1 MAQKYG
7 VASDYIKYTSRI
19 KSDTSDGVA
28 VEASQVVDLEED
40 KLQSDIN
47 KELKAS
53 IASASGNTYS
63 KSEIDSKDSATLT
76 SAKRYADTKKTEAVS
91 AAATD
96 ATTKANSALASAKSY
111 ADEKVSA
118 LGSVYTTKGSCTA
131 AQLKALTSA
140 KAGDVW
146 NITDA
151 INIDGKAYPAG
162 VNVVCVTA
170 FSAAI
175 DPAATKNWDALQGL
189 QDLTSYAKKSEIEDT
204 AVANVKFAQ
213 EEDVPQDNG
222 VSFKKTI
229 TYVNGREAT
238 TESDFNLLP
247 ATSTKAGVMSAADKV
262 KLDAVDGKIG
272 DVQITKTGTGYKITD
287 EYDAHPVNIGSNT
300 NIGENVII
308 SGAAIIGTD
317 DRGGGLF
324 IKLGTTGNINEGPSS
339 FICIG
344 AELNNG
350 VKIGTNDYDKFYL
363 GNKNNDASTIGVNSH
378 IGDNITIGTGA
389 IISSGAELNN
399 GIIIG
404 TGDNDSFVFTGNNAG
419 PYNSKIG
426 KDIEISRGVSLGTQ
440 TNGEGYYVEGI
451 AFYGGTGAFGMNSN
465 GDFSWTTDDHN
476 ISAMKTAATTDD
488 LSALATRVSTLE
500 DLLKLA

>member
-1 MAQKYG
+1 MLNFINPEKMAKKYG

-53 IASASGNTYS
+53 IASASGKTYS
-63 KSEIDSKDSATLT
+63 KSEIDGKDTATLT
-76 SAKRYADTKKTEAVS
+76 SAKSYADTKKTEAVN

-111 ADEKVSA
+111 ADQKVSA

-151 INIDGKAYPAG
+151 ISIDGKAYPAG

-175 DPAATKNWDALQGL
+175 DPATTKNWDALQGV
-189 QDLTSYAKKSEIEDT
+189 QDLTPYAKKSEIEDT
-204 AVANVKFAQ
+204 AVANVKFTQ

-229 TYVNGREAT
+229 TFVNGREAT
-238 TESDFNLLP
+238 TESDLALLP
-247 ATSTKAGVMSAADKV
+247 ATSTAAGVMSAADKV
-262 KLDAVDGKIG
+262 KLDAVDGTIEDGIKVGINSGKYYIVNPKNISTFGTSTIG
-272 DVQITKTGTGYKITD
+272 VR
-287 EYDAHPVNIGSNT
+287 T
-300 NIGENVII
+300 NIGDNVNIYDNAFVGEKVHI
-308 SGAAIIGTD
+308 NDATIIGD
-317 DRGGGLF
+317 NEGAGGIYL
-324 IKLGTTGNINEGPSS
+324 KLGTTGDINQGLSS
-339 FICIG
+339 YISIG
-344 AELNNG
+344 AELRNG
-350 VKIGTNDYDKFYL
+350 VRIGTNEADSL
-363 GNKNNDASTIGVNSH
+363 VI
-378 IGDNITIGTGA
+378 DNRNIPNA
-389 IISSGAELNN
+389 IIIDKDVKIQRNLLLG
-399 GIIIG
+399 GI
-404 TGDNDSFVFTGNNAG
+404 
-419 PYNSKIG
+419 
-426 KDIEISRGVSLGTQ
+426 
-440 TNGEGYYVEGI
+440 GYDVRGI
-451 AFYGGTGAFGMNSN
+451 AFGASVFGLNSE
-465 GDFSWTTDDHN
+465 GKFSWTVDSGD
-476 ISAMKTAATTDD
+476 ISNKKTAATTDD
-488 LSALATRVSTLE
+488 LSALATRVSALE

>member
-1 MAQKYG
+1 MANKYG

-40 KLQSDIN
+40 KLQSEIN

-53 IASASGNTYS
+53 IASASGKTYS
-63 KSEIDSKDSATLT
+63 KSEIDGKDTATLT
-76 SAKRYADTKKTEAVS
+76 SAKSYADTKKTEAVN

-111 ADEKVSA
+111 ADQKVSA

-151 INIDGKAYPAG
+151 ITIDGKAYPAG

-189 QDLTSYAKKSEIEDT
+189 QDLTSYAKKSEIESE
-204 AVANVKFAQ
+204 AVANVKFTQ
-213 EEDVPQDNG
+213 EELGQENG

-229 TYVNGREAT
+229 TYVNGRET
-238 TESDFNLLP
+238 DTDFGLAIDP

-262 KLDAVDGKIG
+262 KLDAVDGTIEDGIKVGINSG
-272 DVQITKTGTGYKITD
+272 KYYIVNPKNTSTFGTSTVG
-287 EYDAHPVNIGSNT
+287 VRT
-300 NIGENVII
+300 NIGNGVTIAEGFKVGENVRIESSTYI
-308 SGAAIIGTD
+308 SGGFESD
-317 DRGGGLF
+317 CGVM
-324 IKLGTTGNINEGPSS
+324 LGTNS
-339 FICIG
+339 
-344 AELNNG
+344 
-350 VKIGTNDYDKFYL
+350 IGTNLL
-363 GNKNNDASTIGVNSH
+363 GINQMFSGKIA
-378 IGDNITIGTGA
+378 IGTGVHIA
-389 IISSGAELNN
+389 
-399 GIIIG
+399 
-404 TGDNDSFVFTGNNAG
+404 
-419 PYNSKIG
+419 K
-426 KDIEISRGVSLGTQ
+426 GV
-440 TNGEGYYVEGI
+440 GI
-451 AFYGGTGAFGMNSN
+451 AV
-465 GDFSWTTDDHN
+465 DDDGILN
-476 ISAMKTAATTDD
+476 WGRDIQGSYTIKKAATTDD
-488 LSALATRVSTLE
+488 LSALATRVSALE

>member
-1 MAQKYG
+1 MAKKYG

-53 IASASGNTYS
+53 IASASGKTYS
-63 KSEIDSKDSATLT
+63 KSEIDSKDAATLT
-76 SAKRYADTKKTEAVS
+76 SAKSYADTKKTEAVS

-111 ADEKVSA
+111 ADQKVSA

-151 INIDGKAYPAG
+151 ISIDGKAYPAG

-175 DPAATKNWDALQGL
+175 DPATTKNWDALQGL
-189 QDLTSYAKKSEIEDT
+189 QDLTSYAKKSEIEDV

-213 EEDVPQDNG
+213 SKIAQKNSI
-222 VSFKKTI
+222 SFDKTI
-229 TYVNGREAT
+229 TYANGREAT
-238 TESDFNLLP
+238 TVDDLAILP

-262 KLDAVDGKIG
+262 KLDAVDGRIKGVKVYKDETDGFIIQDSEFENPKATIG
-272 DVQITKTGTGYKITD
+272 KDAHIGNNVYIGTGINIQVEGYGGAFLN
-287 EYDAHPVNIGSNT
+287 DAHFGTKVRIKDNVGINGNVT
-300 NIGENVII
+300 IGENVEV
-308 SGAAIIGTD
+308 SNA
-317 DRGGGLF
+317 
-324 IKLGTTGNINEGPSS
+324 
-339 FICIG
+339 
-344 AELNNG
+344 
-350 VKIGTNDYDKFYL
+350 KIGT
-363 GNKNNDASTIGVNSH
+363 A
-378 IGDNITIGTGA
+378 TIGTNLQQIHNDFADKIA
-389 IISSGAELNN
+389 IGNGVQITQGVGISV
-399 GIIIG
+399 
-404 TGDNDSFVFTGNNAG
+404 DDSCNLVFGREIEGVYQTKKINAD
-419 PYNSKIG
+419 
-426 KDIEISRGVSLGTQ
+426 DI
-440 TNGEGYYVEGI
+440 
-451 AFYGGTGAFGMNSN
+451 
-465 GDFSWTTDDHN
+465 
-476 ISAMKTAATTDD
+476 
-488 LSALATRVSTLE
+488 SALATRVSALATRVSALE

>member
-1 MAQKYG
+1 MAKKYG

-40 KLQSDIN
+40 KLQSEIN

-63 KSEIDSKDSATLT
+63 KSEIDSKDTATLT
-76 SAKRYADTKKTEAVS
+76 SAKSYADTKKAEAVS

-151 INIDGKAYPAG
+151 ITIDGKAYPAG

-175 DPAATKNWDALQGL
+175 DPASTKNWDALQGL
-189 QDLTSYAKKSEIEDT
+189 QDLTSYAKKSEIEDV

-213 EEDVPQDNG
+213 SEIAQENSI
-222 VSFKKTI
+222 SFDKTI
-229 TYVNGREAT
+229 TYANGREAT
-238 TESDFNLLP
+238 TVDDLAILP

-262 KLDAVDGKIG
+262 KLDAVDGRVQGVKLSENSKGIEGDFRIENLNGTKSAFISSGACIYTRTTIG
-272 DVQITKTGTGYKITD
+272 TSALIDENIQILNEGKGCQLKSAHFGTEVFIKD
-287 EYDAHPVNIGSNT
+287 NVNIGSNVG
-300 NIGENVII
+300 IGDNVDI
-308 SGAAIIGTD
+308 SNA
-317 DRGGGLF
+317 
-324 IKLGTTGNINEGPSS
+324 
-339 FICIG
+339 
-344 AELNNG
+344 
-350 VKIGTNDYDKFYL
+350 KIGT
-363 GNKNNDASTIGVNSH
+363 A
-378 IGDNITIGTGA
+378 TIGTNLQQIHNEFADKIA
-389 IISSGAELNN
+389 IGSGVQIA
-399 GIIIG
+399 
-404 TGDNDSFVFTGNNAG
+404 
-419 PYNSKIG
+419 K
-426 KDIEISRGVSLGTQ
+426 GV
-440 TNGEGYYVEGI
+440 GI
-451 AFYGGTGAFGMNSN
+451 AVDDSCNLVFGREIEGVYQTKEINA
-465 GDFSWTTDDHN
+465 DD
-476 ISAMKTAATTDD
+476 ISA
-488 LSALATRVSTLE
+488 LLTRVSALE

>member
-1 MAQKYG
+1 MAKKYG

-53 IASASGNTYS
+53 IASASGKTYS
-63 KSEIDSKDSATLT
+63 KSEIDGKDTATLT
-76 SAKRYADTKKTEAVS
+76 SAKSYADTKKTEAVS

-111 ADEKVSA
+111 ADQKVSA

-151 INIDGKAYPAG
+151 ITIDGKAYPAG
-162 VNVVCVTA
+162 VNVVCITA

-189 QDLTSYAKKSEIEDT
+189 QDLTSYAKWSQVEEAAISDVEFERDVAGEDNSYT
-204 AVANVKFAQ
+204 
-213 EEDVPQDNG
+213 
-222 VSFKKTI
+222 FKKTL
-229 TYVNGREAT
+229 TYVGGTKREV
-238 TESDFNLLP
+238 DFGIILDP

-262 KLDAVDGKIG
+262 KLYAVDGKIG
-272 DVQITKTGTGYKITD
+272 DVKIVKD
-287 EYDAHPVNIGSNT
+287 GRDFILQNLSN
-300 NIGENVII
+300 
-308 SGAAIIGTD
+308 
-317 DRGGGLF
+317 
-324 IKLGTTGNINEGPSS
+324 
-339 FICIG
+339 
-344 AELNNG
+344 
-350 VKIGTNDYDKFYL
+350 
-363 GNKNNDASTIGVNSH
+363 
-378 IGDNITIGTGA
+378 
-389 IISSGAELNN
+389 
-399 GIIIG
+399 
-404 TGDNDSFVFTGNNAG
+404 
-419 PYNSKIG
+419 
-426 KDIEISRGVSLGTQ
+426 VSLGTPVRISEGATIREGVSIKDRASIGIDVNIGTNVRICDDVNIGTIAVGSDYDVEIKIGAKPDGDSIQFCKELRIGSDIPFLAGPTQ
-440 TNGEGYYVEGI
+440 TNHVGLNIGTDRSLGI
-451 AFYGGTGAFGMNSN
+451 GSDGNFIWGVN
-465 GDFSWTTDDHN
+465 GSK
-476 ISAMKTAATTDD
+476 KTAATTDD
-488 LSALATRVSTLE
+488 LSALATRVSALE

>member
-1 MAQKYG
+1 MAKKYG

-63 KSEIDSKDSATLT
+63 KSEIDSKDTATLT
-76 SAKRYADTKKTEAVS
+76 SAKSYADTKKAEAVS

-151 INIDGKAYPAG
+151 ITIDGKVFPAG

-189 QDLTSYAKKSEIEDT
+189 QDLTSYAKWSQVEEAAISDVEFERDVAGEDNSYT
-204 AVANVKFAQ
+204 
-213 EEDVPQDNG
+213 
-222 VSFKKTI
+222 FKKTL
-229 TYVNGREAT
+229 TYVGGTKREV
-238 TESDFNLLP
+238 DFGIILDP

-262 KLDAVDGKIG
+262 KLDAVDERIKGVKVKKVGDAVTIEDLDTTSFGTAIKIG
-272 DVQITKTGTGYKITD
+272 EGVKINKDAIICEHALIGENCTIGNGVVIHDFLKIGTVTVGSDYAIQLKAATDDIGIQILQ
-287 EYDAHPVNIGSNT
+287 HVNIGSDIPVNLDGNEHQIVGVT
-300 NIGENVII
+300 
-308 SGAAIIGTD
+308 IGTD
-317 DRGGGLF
+317 KGLGMDSGGNF
-324 IKLGTTGNINEGPSS
+324 IW
-339 FICIG
+339 
-344 AELNNG
+344 
-350 VKIGTNDYDKFYL
+350 
-363 GNKNNDASTIGVNSH
+363 
-378 IGDNITIGTGA
+378 
-389 IISSGAELNN
+389 
-399 GIIIG
+399 GIHG
-404 TGDNDSFVFTGNNAG
+404 
-419 PYNSKIG
+419 SK
-426 KDIEISRGVSLGTQ
+426 
-440 TNGEGYYVEGI
+440 
-451 AFYGGTGAFGMNSN
+451 
-465 GDFSWTTDDHN
+465 
-476 ISAMKTAATTDD
+476 KTAATTDD
-488 LSALATRVSTLE
+488 LSALATRVSALE

>member
-1 MAQKYG
+1 MAKKYG

-53 IASASGNTYS
+53 IASASGKTYS
-63 KSEIDSKDSATLT
+63 KSEIDSKDTATLT
-76 SAKRYADTKKTEAVS
+76 SAKSYADTKKTEAVS

-111 ADEKVSA
+111 ADQKVSA

-151 INIDGKAYPAG
+151 ITIDGKAYPAG

-175 DPAATKNWDALQGL
+175 DPATTKNWDALQGL
-189 QDLTSYAKKSEIEDT
+189 QDLTSYAKKSEIEDV

-213 EEDVPQDNG
+213 SEIAQENSI
-222 VSFKKTI
+222 SFDKTI
-229 TYVNGREAT
+229 TYANGREAT
-238 TESDFNLLP
+238 TVDDLAILP
-247 ATSTKAGVMSAADKV
+247 ATSTKAGVMSATDKV
-262 KLDAVDGKIG
+262 KLDAVDERIKGVKIYNSASG
-272 DVQITKTGTGYKITD
+272 FNIENAVNSSEKAVIGTGALLHNNAIIGTNVHIN
-287 EYDAHPVNIGSNT
+287 ENILIENIDGINAIGLTRAGFSSGISIREGADIGKNA
-300 NIGENVII
+300 NIGERVTINNN
-308 SGAAIIGTD
+308 AIIGTD
-317 DRGGGLF
+317 
-324 IKLGTTGNINEGPSS
+324 S
-339 FICIG
+339 
-344 AELNNG
+344 
-350 VKIGTNDYDKFYL
+350 IGTNLMGAHEEYSGYNIAI
-363 GNKNNDASTIGVNSH
+363 GNGVR
-378 IGDNITIGTGA
+378 I
-389 IISSGAELNN
+389 
-399 GIIIG
+399 
-404 TGDNDSFVFTGNNAG
+404 
-419 PYNSKIG
+419 
-426 KDIEISRGVSLGTQ
+426 
-440 TNGEGYYVEGI
+440 TNGVGI
-451 AFYGGTGAFGMNSN
+451 AI
-465 GDFSWTTDDHN
+465 DDDGILN
-476 ISAMKTAATTDD
+476 WGRDMQGSYTIKKAATTDD
-488 LSALATRVSTLE
+488 LSALASRVSALE

>member
-1 MAQKYG
+1 MAKKYG

-76 SAKRYADTKKTEAVS
+76 SAKSYADTKKTEAVS

-96 ATTKANSALASAKSY
+96 ATTKANTALASAKSY

-151 INIDGKAYPAG
+151 VTIDGKAYPAG

-175 DPAATKNWDALQGL
+175 DPATTKNWDALQGL
-189 QDLTSYAKKSEIEDT
+189 QDLTSYAKWSQVEEAAISDVEFERDVAGEDNSYT
-204 AVANVKFAQ
+204 
-213 EEDVPQDNG
+213 
-222 VSFKKTI
+222 FKKTL
-229 TYVNGREAT
+229 TYVGGTKREV
-238 TESDFNLLP
+238 DFGIILDP

-262 KLDAVDGKIG
+262 KLDAVDERIQGVKIYESSTDGFIIQDAEYDDLKATIGTDVHIESAVNIRVGANIGINANIG
-272 DVQITKTGTGYKITD
+272 DDIKIKTQGNGASLNGVYIGSQAELSDNAQIKRNVLIY
-287 EYDAHPVNIGSNT
+287 EEVNIGNHAT
-300 NIGENVII
+300 
-308 SGAAIIGTD
+308 IGTD
-317 DRGGGLF
+317 
-324 IKLGTTGNINEGPSS
+324 S
-339 FICIG
+339 
-344 AELNNG
+344 
-350 VKIGTNDYDKFYL
+350 IGTNILGIHQAYL
-363 GNKNNDASTIGVNSH
+363 GKIAIG
-378 IGDNITIGTGA
+378 
-389 IISSGAELNN
+389 N
-399 GIIIG
+399 GVQI
-404 TGDNDSFVFTGNNAG
+404 AQ
-419 PYNSKIG
+419 
-426 KDIEISRGVSLGTQ
+426 GV
-440 TNGEGYYVEGI
+440 GI
-451 AFYGGTGAFGMNSN
+451 AVNDEGVLVWGKEIEGSYQVNV
-465 GDFSWTTDDHN
+465 
-476 ISAMKTAATTDD
+476 AATAND
-488 LSALATRVSTLE
+488 LSALATRVSALE

>member
-1 MAQKYG
+1 MAKKYG

-76 SAKRYADTKKTEAVS
+76 SAKSYADTKKTEAVS

-111 ADEKVSA
+111 ADQKVSA

-151 INIDGKAYPAG
+151 ITIDGKAYPAG

-238 TESDFNLLP
+238 TESDLGILP

-262 KLDAVDGKIG
+262 KLDAVDGRIQGVKIIEG
-272 DVQITKTGTGYKITD
+272 SENYEGKFKIENLDGTKTALLGSGAYIYNSLSIGTSVFIDSDIQIYNEGKGFQLKS
-287 EYDAHPVNIGSNT
+287 AHFGTEVIIKDNVEINGNVA
-300 NIGENVII
+300 IGENV
-308 SGAAIIGTD
+308 
-317 DRGGGLF
+317 
-324 IKLGTTGNINEGPSS
+324 
-339 FICIG
+339 
-344 AELNNG
+344 ELSNA
-350 VKIGTNDYDKFYL
+350 KIGT
-363 GNKNNDASTIGVNSH
+363 A
-378 IGDNITIGTGA
+378 TIGTSLQKTHEDFADKIA
-389 IISSGAELNN
+389 IGNGVQICKGVGISVDDDGILNW
-399 GIIIG
+399 GRDMQGSYTI
-404 TGDNDSFVFTGNNAG
+404 
-419 PYNSKIG
+419 K
-426 KDIEISRGVSLGTQ
+426 K
-440 TNGEGYYVEGI
+440 
-451 AFYGGTGAFGMNSN
+451 
-465 GDFSWTTDDHN
+465 
-476 ISAMKTAATTDD
+476 AATTDD
-488 LSALATRVSTLE
+488 LSALATRVTALE

>member
-1 MAQKYG
+1 MAKKYG

-63 KSEIDSKDSATLT
+63 KSEIDSKDTATLT
-76 SAKRYADTKKTEAVS
+76 SAKSYADTKKTEAVS

-111 ADEKVSA
+111 ADQKVSA

-151 INIDGKAYPAG
+151 ITIDGKAYPAG

-189 QDLTSYAKKSEIEDT
+189 QDLTSYAKKSEIEDV

-213 EEDVPQDNG
+213 EEFAQDNG

-229 TYVNGREAT
+229 TFVNGREAT
-238 TESDFNLLP
+238 TELDLGILP
-247 ATSTKAGVMSAADKV
+247 ATSTTAGVMSAADKV
-262 KLDAVDGKIG
+262 KLDAVDGRIQGVKISEDSEVIG
-272 DVQITKTGTGYKITD
+272 GNFRIENLNGQKSTIIGFGASIYGGLSIGTSVWIDENIQILNEGKGCQLKSAHFGTEVSIND
-287 EYDAHPVNIGSNT
+287 NVVINSNVA
-300 NIGENVII
+300 IGENV
-308 SGAAIIGTD
+308 
-317 DRGGGLF
+317 
-324 IKLGTTGNINEGPSS
+324 
-339 FICIG
+339 
-344 AELNNG
+344 ELYNA
-350 VKIGTNDYDKFYL
+350 KIGT
-363 GNKNNDASTIGVNSH
+363 A
-378 IGDNITIGTGA
+378 TIGTSLQQIHNEFANKIA
-389 IISSGAELNN
+389 IGN
-399 GIIIG
+399 GVQI
-404 TGDNDSFVFTGNNAG
+404 AQ
-419 PYNSKIG
+419 
-426 KDIEISRGVSLGTQ
+426 GV
-440 TNGEGYYVEGI
+440 GI
-451 AFYGGTGAFGMNSN
+451 AVDDSCNLVFGREIEGVYQTKEINA
-465 GDFSWTTDDHN
+465 DD
-476 ISAMKTAATTDD
+476 ISA
-488 LSALATRVSTLE
+488 LLTRVSALE

>member
-1 MAQKYG
+1 MANKYG

-28 VEASQVVDLEED
+28 VEASQVVDLEQD
-40 KLQSDIN
+40 KLQSEIN

-76 SAKRYADTKKTEAVS
+76 SAKSYADTKKTEAVS

-111 ADEKVSA
+111 ADQKVSA

-151 INIDGKAYPAG
+151 ITIDGKAYPAG

-175 DPAATKNWDALQGL
+175 DPATTKNWDALQGV
-189 QDLTSYAKKSEIEDT
+189 QDLTPYAKKSEIEDV

-213 EEDVPQDNG
+213 EEFAQDNG

-229 TYVNGREAT
+229 TFVNGREST
-238 TESDFNLLP
+238 TESDLGILP
-247 ATSTKAGVMSAADKV
+247 ATSTTAGVMSAADKV
-262 KLDAVDGKIG
+262 KLDAVDGRIQGVKIYKSSTDG
-272 DVQITKTGTGYKITD
+272 FIIQNAENDNLKATIGTDVHID
-287 EYDAHPVNIGSNT
+287 SNVNIGFGV
-300 NIGENVII
+300 NIQSQGNGTSLNGSYIGSDSALSDNASIGRDVFIYEGVNIDKY
-308 SGAAIIGTD
+308 ATIGT
-317 DRGGGLF
+317 
-324 IKLGTTGNINEGPSS
+324 ES
-339 FICIG
+339 
-344 AELNNG
+344 
-350 VKIGTNDYDKFYL
+350 IGTNLVAIHDKYVGKIAI
-363 GNKNNDASTIGVNSH
+363 GNGVQ
-378 IGDNITIGTGA
+378 IA
-389 IISSGAELNN
+389 
-399 GIIIG
+399 
-404 TGDNDSFVFTGNNAG
+404 
-419 PYNSKIG
+419 K
-426 KDIEISRGVSLGTQ
+426 GV
-440 TNGEGYYVEGI
+440 GI
-451 AFYGGTGAFGMNSN
+451 AVNDEGVLVWGKEIEGSYQV
-465 GDFSWTTDDHN
+465 
-476 ISAMKTAATTDD
+476 ITAATANDI
-488 LSALATRVSTLE
+488 SALARRVSALE

>member
-1 MAQKYG
+1 MAKKYG

-53 IASASGNTYS
+53 IASASGKTYS
-63 KSEIDSKDSATLT
+63 KSEIDGKDTATLT
-76 SAKRYADTKKTEAVS
+76 SAKSYADTKKKEAVS

-111 ADEKVSA
+111 ADQKVSA

-151 INIDGKAYPAG
+151 ITIDGKAYPAG

-175 DPAATKNWDALQGL
+175 DPATTKNWDALQGL

-204 AVANVKFAQ
+204 AVADVKFAQ

-262 KLDAVDGKIG
+262 KLDAVDGRVQGVKLSEDSEGIG
-272 DVQITKTGTGYKITD
+272 GNFRIENLNGTKSAIIGSGAYIYTRTTIGTSALIDENIQILNEGKGCQLKSAHFGTEVLIKD
-287 EYDAHPVNIGSNT
+287 NVNIGSNVG
-300 NIGENVII
+300 IGDNVEV
-308 SGAAIIGTD
+308 SNA
-317 DRGGGLF
+317 
-324 IKLGTTGNINEGPSS
+324 
-339 FICIG
+339 
-344 AELNNG
+344 
-350 VKIGTNDYDKFYL
+350 KIGT
-363 GNKNNDASTIGVNSH
+363 A
-378 IGDNITIGTGA
+378 TIGTNLQQIHNEFANKIA
-389 IISSGAELNN
+389 IGNGVQIAKGVGISVD
-399 GIIIG
+399 
-404 TGDNDSFVFTGNNAG
+404 DNCNLVFGREIEGVYQTKEINA
-419 PYNSKIG
+419 
-426 KDIEISRGVSLGTQ
+426 
-440 TNGEGYYVEGI
+440 
-451 AFYGGTGAFGMNSN
+451 
-465 GDFSWTTDDHN
+465 DD
-476 ISAMKTAATTDD
+476 ISA
-488 LSALATRVSTLE
+488 LLTRVSALE

>member
-1 MAQKYG
+1 MAKKYG

-53 IASASGNTYS
+53 IASASGKTYS
-63 KSEIDSKDSATLT
+63 KSEIDSKDTATLT
-76 SAKRYADTKKTEAVS
+76 SAKSYADTKKTEAVS

-96 ATTKANSALASAKSY
+96 ATTKANSALASAKRY
-111 ADEKVSA
+111 ADQKVSA

-151 INIDGKAYPAG
+151 ITIDGKAYPAG

-175 DPAATKNWDALQGL
+175 DPATTKNWDALQGV
-189 QDLTSYAKKSEIEDT
+189 QDLTPYAKKSEIEDV

-213 EEDVPQDNG
+213 EEFAQDNG

-229 TYVNGREAT
+229 TFVNGREAT
-238 TESDFNLLP
+238 TESDLGILP
-247 ATSTKAGVMSAADKV
+247 ATSTTAGVMSAADKV
-262 KLDAVDGKIG
+262 KLDAVDGRI
-272 DVQITKTGTGYKITD
+272 Q
-287 EYDAHPVNIGSNT
+287 
-300 NIGENVII
+300 
-308 SGAAIIGTD
+308 
-317 DRGGGLF
+317 
-324 IKLGTTGNINEGPSS
+324 
-339 FICIG
+339 
-344 AELNNG
+344 G
-350 VKIGTNDYDKFYL
+350 VKIERLETDKIQISEEGGYHSYGTSVIGKSLSIGHGVTIADGFTVGKYVSIGNNTYISEVTISGGLESYDGVILGTNSIGTNLL
-363 GNKNNDASTIGVNSH
+363 GINQTFNAKIA
-378 IGDNITIGTGA
+378 IGTGVHIA
-389 IISSGAELNN
+389 
-399 GIIIG
+399 
-404 TGDNDSFVFTGNNAG
+404 
-419 PYNSKIG
+419 K
-426 KDIEISRGVSLGTQ
+426 GV
-440 TNGEGYYVEGI
+440 GI
-451 AFYGGTGAFGMNSN
+451 AI
-465 GDFSWTTDDHN
+465 DDDGILN
-476 ISAMKTAATTDD
+476 WGRDMQGSYTIKKAATTDD
-488 LSALATRVSTLE
+488 LSALATRVSALE

>member
-1 MAQKYG
+1 MLNFINPEKMAKKYG

-53 IASASGNTYS
+53 IASASGKTYS
-63 KSEIDSKDSATLT
+63 KSEIDSKDTATLT
-76 SAKRYADTKKTEAVS
+76 SAKSYADTKKTEAVS

-111 ADEKVSA
+111 ADQKVSA

-151 INIDGKAYPAG
+151 ITIDGKAYPAG

-189 QDLTSYAKKSEIEDT
+189 QDLTSYAKWSQVEEAAISDVEFERDVAGEDNSYT
-204 AVANVKFAQ
+204 
-213 EEDVPQDNG
+213 
-222 VSFKKTI
+222 FKKTL
-229 TYVNGREAT
+229 TYVGGTKREV
-238 TESDFNLLP
+238 DFGIVLDP

-272 DVQITKTGTGYKITD
+272 DVKIVKEDVGYGEGYRFSKLNGENIAIIRPDVQIFGK
-287 EYDAHPVNIGSNT
+287 VNIGT
-300 NIGENVII
+300 NASIGEGAKIGVADIKNDVHIGYRVHIEDNAYI
-308 SGAAIIGTD
+308 SKVGSDADVEIRFGAKTEDNCIQFCKALRIGSDIPFAGSTSD
-317 DRGGGLF
+317 TNF
-324 IKLGTTGNINEGPSS
+324 V
-339 FICIG
+339 
-344 AELNNG
+344 G
-350 VKIGTNDYDKFYL
+350 VTIGTNKSL
-363 GNKNNDASTIGVNSH
+363 GIGSDGNFIWGVN
-378 IGDNITIGTGA
+378 G
-389 IISSGAELNN
+389 
-399 GIIIG
+399 
-404 TGDNDSFVFTGNNAG
+404 
-419 PYNSKIG
+419 SK
-426 KDIEISRGVSLGTQ
+426 
-440 TNGEGYYVEGI
+440 
-451 AFYGGTGAFGMNSN
+451 
-465 GDFSWTTDDHN
+465 
-476 ISAMKTAATTDD
+476 KTAATTDD
-488 LSALATRVSTLE
+488 LSALATRVSALE

>member
-1 MAQKYG
+1 MAKKYG

-53 IASASGNTYS
+53 IASASGKTYS
-63 KSEIDSKDSATLT
+63 KSEIDGKDTATLT
-76 SAKRYADTKKTEAVS
+76 SAKSYADTKKTEAVS

-111 ADEKVSA
+111 ADQKVSA

-151 INIDGKAYPAG
+151 ITIDGKAYPAG

-175 DPAATKNWDALQGL
+175 DPATTKNWDALQGL
-189 QDLTSYAKKSEIEDT
+189 QDLTSYAKWSQVEEAAISDVEFERDVAGEDNSYT
-204 AVANVKFAQ
+204 
-213 EEDVPQDNG
+213 
-222 VSFKKTI
+222 FKKTL
-229 TYVNGREAT
+229 TYVGGTKREV
-238 TESDFNLLP
+238 DFGIILDP

-262 KLDAVDGKIG
+262 KLDAVDGKVGNVLIKIEGEKGYAITKKSNTAFGTSFIGKKVNIGQSASIG
-272 DVQITKTGTGYKITD
+272 DNAKLGASAVIQDDISIGTDSSNDSFRISRAGNSVTIGYEARIESNVIIKGG
-287 EYDAHPVNIGSNT
+287 VNIGS
-300 NIGENVII
+300 
-308 SGAAIIGTD
+308 D
-317 DRGGGLF
+317 
-324 IKLGTTGNINEGPSS
+324 IKLGQEGSQQNI
-339 FICIG
+339 F
-344 AELNNG
+344 G
-350 VKIGTNDYDKFYL
+350 V
-363 GNKNNDASTIGVNSH
+363 
-378 IGDNITIGTGA
+378 
-389 IISSGAELNN
+389 
-399 GIIIG
+399 IIG
-404 TGDNDSFVFTGNNAG
+404 TGRGLGLDASGNFIWEING
-419 PYNSKIG
+419 SK
-426 KDIEISRGVSLGTQ
+426 
-440 TNGEGYYVEGI
+440 
-451 AFYGGTGAFGMNSN
+451 
-465 GDFSWTTDDHN
+465 
-476 ISAMKTAATTDD
+476 KTAATTDN
-488 LSALATRVSTLE
+488 LSALATRVSALE

>member
-1 MAQKYG
+1 MAKKYG

-63 KSEIDSKDSATLT
+63 KSEIDSKDTATLT
-76 SAKRYADTKKTEAVS
+76 SAKSYADTKKTEAVS

-111 ADEKVSA
+111 ADQKISA

-151 INIDGKAYPAG
+151 VTIDGKAYPAG

-175 DPAATKNWDALQGL
+175 DPATTKNWDALQGV
-189 QDLTSYAKKSEIEDT
+189 QDLTPYAKKSEIESE
-204 AVANVKFAQ
+204 AVANVKFTQ
-213 EEDVPQDNG
+213 EELGQENG
-222 VSFKKTI
+222 VSFKETI
-229 TYVNGREAT
+229 TYVNGRET
-238 TESDFNLLP
+238 DTDFGLAIDP
-247 ATSTKAGVMSAADKV
+247 ATSSKAGVMSAADKV

-272 DVQITKTGTGYKITD
+272 DVKITKTSTGYGYEITDSHGGNPVTFGSQIEIGDNVSIGTG
-287 EYDAHPVNIGSNT
+287 AH
-300 NIGENVII
+300 I
-308 SGAAIIGTD
+308 S
-317 DRGGGLF
+317 
-324 IKLGTTGNINEGPSS
+324 
-339 FICIG
+339 IG
-344 AELNNG
+344 AQLNNG
-350 VKIGTNDYDKFYL
+350 VKIGTDHEGKFSI
-363 GNKNNDASTIGVNSH
+363 GNKNGEGSAIGVYTH
-378 IGDNITIGTGA
+378 IGRDVNIGD
-389 IISSGAELNN
+389 SV
-399 GIIIG
+399 GIK
-404 TGDNDSFVFTGNNAG
+404 GN
-419 PYNSKIG
+419 
-426 KDIEISRGVSLGTQ
+426 VSLGTQ
-440 TNGEGYYVEGI
+440 ANGEAYEVLGLELND
-451 AFYGGTGAFGMNSN
+451 GTGSFGLNPHN
-465 GDFSWTTDDHN
+465 GKFSWTTDNHDV
-476 ISAMKTAATTDD
+476 SAMKTAATTDD
-488 LSALATRVSTLE
+488 LSALASRVSALE

>member
-1 MAQKYG
+1 MAKKYG

-76 SAKRYADTKKTEAVS
+76 SAKSYADTKKTEAVS

-111 ADEKVSA
+111 ADQKVSA

-151 INIDGKAYPAG
+151 ISIDGKAYPAG

-175 DPAATKNWDALQGL
+175 DPATTKNWDALQGL

-213 EEDVPQDNG
+213 EEFAQDNG

-229 TYVNGREAT
+229 TFVNGREAT
-238 TESDFNLLP
+238 TESDLGILP
-247 ATSTKAGVMSAADKV
+247 ATSTTAGVMSAADKV
-262 KLDAVDGKIG
+262 KLDAVDGRIQGVKIYG
-272 DVQITKTGTGYKITD
+272 DDTDGFIIQDTELDNLKATIGTDVHIESAVNIRTGANIGVNAELSNNAQIKKNVLIY
-287 EYDAHPVNIGSNT
+287 EEVNIGNYAT
-300 NIGENVII
+300 
-308 SGAAIIGTD
+308 IGTD
-317 DRGGGLF
+317 A
-324 IKLGTTGNINEGPSS
+324 IGTSLIQIRNNYAGKIA
-339 FICIG
+339 IG
-344 AELNNG
+344 NG
-350 VKIGTNDYDKFYL
+350 VQIAK
-363 GNKNNDASTIGVNSH
+363 GVGISVD
-378 IGDNITIGTGA
+378 DNCN
-389 IISSGAELNN
+389 L
-399 GIIIG
+399 
-404 TGDNDSFVFTGNNAG
+404 VFGR
-419 PYNSKIG
+419 
-426 KDIEISRGVSLGTQ
+426 EIQGSYQ
-440 TNGEGYYVEGI
+440 
-451 AFYGGTGAFGMNSN
+451 
-465 GDFSWTTDDHN
+465 
-476 ISAMKTAATTDD
+476 MKTAATADD
-488 LSALATRVSTLE
+488 LSALTTRVSALTTRVSALE
-500 DLLKLA
+500 NLLKLA

>member
-1 MAQKYG
+1 MLNFINPEKMAKKYG

-53 IASASGNTYS
+53 IASASGKTYS
-63 KSEIDSKDSATLT
+63 KSEIDSKDTATLT
-76 SAKRYADTKKTEAVS
+76 SAKSYADTKKTEAVS

-111 ADEKVSA
+111 ADQKVSA
-118 LGSVYTTKGSCTA
+118 LGSVYTTKGSCAA

-151 INIDGKAYPAG
+151 ITIDGKAYPAG

-175 DPAATKNWDALQGL
+175 NPAATKNWDALQGL

-204 AVANVKFAQ
+204 AVADVKFVQ
-213 EEDVPQDNG
+213 EKDVPQDNG

-238 TESDFNLLP
+238 TESDLGILP

-272 DVQITKTGTGYKITD
+272 DVNIKIEQDLGYAITKNSEPSFGTSVIGKN
-287 EYDAHPVNIGSNT
+287 ANIGISAL
-300 NIGENVII
+300 IGENAKLGQNAVIQEGI
-308 SGAAIIGTD
+308 SIGTD
-317 DRGGGLF
+317 YGINAFFISRGGTLAA
-324 IKLGTTGNINEGPSS
+324 
-339 FICIG
+339 IG
-344 AELNNG
+344 YNVSINNG
-350 VKIGTNDYDKFYL
+350 V
-363 GNKNNDASTIGVNSH
+363 V
-378 IGDNITIGTGA
+378 IGTGV
-389 IISSGAELNN
+389 S
-399 GIIIG
+399 IG
-404 TGDNDSFVFTGNNAG
+404 S
-419 PYNSKIG
+419 
-426 KDIEISRGVSLGTQ
+426 DIELGQEGSQQNIFGVTMGTSKGLGVDISGNFIWETRGSK
-440 TNGEGYYVEGI
+440 
-451 AFYGGTGAFGMNSN
+451 
-465 GDFSWTTDDHN
+465 
-476 ISAMKTAATTDD
+476 KTAATTDD
-488 LSALATRVSTLE
+488 ISGLKTNLSALASRVSALE

>member
-1 MAQKYG
+1 MAKKYG

-63 KSEIDSKDSATLT
+63 KSEIDDKDTATLT
-76 SAKRYADTKKTEAVS
+76 SAKSYADTKKTEAVS

-111 ADEKVSA
+111 ADQKVSA

-151 INIDGKAYPAG
+151 VTIDGKAYPAG

-189 QDLTSYAKKSEIEDT
+189 QDLTGYAKKSEIESE
-204 AVANVKFAQ
+204 AVANVKFTQ
-213 EEDVPQDNG
+213 EELGQENG
-222 VSFKKTI
+222 VSFKETI
-229 TYVNGREAT
+229 TYVNGRET
-238 TESDFNLLP
+238 DTDFGLAIDP
-247 ATSTKAGVMSAADKV
+247 ATSSKAGVMSAADKV
-262 KLDAVDGKIG
+262 KLDAVDGRIQGVKIYNNSTDG
-272 DVQITKTGTGYKITD
+272 FIIQNTQYANLKATIGTDVHID
-287 EYDAHPVNIGSNT
+287 SNVNIGFGI
-300 NIGENVII
+300 NIQGQGN
-308 SGAAIIGTD
+308 GASLNGSYIGSD
-317 DRGGGLF
+317 SRLSD
-324 IKLGTTGNINEGPSS
+324 NAS
-339 FICIG
+339 IG
-344 AELNNG
+344 RDVYIYE
-350 VKIGTNDYDKFYL
+350 
-363 GNKNNDASTIGVNSH
+363 GVN
-378 IGDNITIGTGA
+378 IDKYATIGTE
-389 IISSGAELNN
+389 S
-399 GIIIG
+399 IG
-404 TGDNDSFVFTGNNAG
+404 TSLVAIHDKYAGKIAIGN
-419 PYNSKIG
+419 
-426 KDIEISRGVSLGTQ
+426 GVQIAKG
-440 TNGEGYYVEGI
+440 VGI
-451 AFYGGTGAFGMNSN
+451 AVNDEGVLVWGKEIEGSYQVNV
-465 GDFSWTTDDHN
+465 
-476 ISAMKTAATTDD
+476 AATANDI
-488 LSALATRVSTLE
+488 SALARRVSALE

>member
-1 MAQKYG
+1 MAKKYG

-53 IASASGNTYS
+53 ITSASGNTYS
-63 KSEIDSKDSATLT
+63 KSEIDSKDAATLT
-76 SAKRYADTKKTEAVS
+76 SAKSYADTKKTEAVS

-111 ADEKVSA
+111 ADQKVSA

-151 INIDGKAYPAG
+151 ISIDGKAYPAG

-175 DPAATKNWDALQGL
+175 DPATTKNWDALQGL
-189 QDLTSYAKKSEIEDT
+189 QDLTSYAKWSQVEEAAISDVEFERDVAGEDNSYT
-204 AVANVKFAQ
+204 
-213 EEDVPQDNG
+213 
-222 VSFKKTI
+222 FKKTL
-229 TYVNGREAT
+229 TYVGGTKREV
-238 TESDFNLLP
+238 DFGIILDP

-262 KLDAVDGKIG
+262 KLDAVDGRIQGVKIYEDDTDG
-272 DVQITKTGTGYKITD
+272 FIIQDTEFDNLKATIGTDVHI
-287 EYDAHPVNIGSNT
+287 ESAVNIGNAINIQPEGYGGVSLNGAHFGTEVRIEDNVAIKSNVG
-300 NIGENVII
+300 IGENVEV
-308 SGAAIIGTD
+308 SNA
-317 DRGGGLF
+317 
-324 IKLGTTGNINEGPSS
+324 
-339 FICIG
+339 
-344 AELNNG
+344 
-350 VKIGTNDYDKFYL
+350 KIGT
-363 GNKNNDASTIGVNSH
+363 A
-378 IGDNITIGTGA
+378 TIGTSLQQIHNEFADKIA
-389 IISSGAELNN
+389 IGNGVQIS
-399 GIIIG
+399 
-404 TGDNDSFVFTGNNAG
+404 
-419 PYNSKIG
+419 K
-426 KDIEISRGVSLGTQ
+426 GV
-440 TNGEGYYVEGI
+440 GI
-451 AFYGGTGAFGMNSN
+451 AVDDSCNLVFGREIEGVYQTKEINA
-465 GDFSWTTDDHN
+465 DD
-476 ISAMKTAATTDD
+476 ISA
-488 LSALATRVSTLE
+488 LITRVSALE

>member
-1 MAQKYG
+1 MAKKYG

-63 KSEIDSKDSATLT
+63 KSEIDSKDTATLT
-76 SAKRYADTKKTEAVS
+76 SAKSYADTKKTEAVN

-96 ATTKANSALASAKSY
+96 ATTKANTALASAKSY
-111 ADEKVSA
+111 ADQKVSA

-151 INIDGKAYPAG
+151 ISIDGKAYPAG

-175 DPAATKNWDALQGL
+175 DPATTKNWDALQGL
-189 QDLTSYAKKSEIEDT
+189 QDLTSYAKKSEIEDV

-213 EEDVPQDNG
+213 SEIAQENSI
-222 VSFKKTI
+222 SFDKTI
-229 TYVNGREAT
+229 TYANGREAT
-238 TESDFNLLP
+238 TVDDLAILP

-262 KLDAVDGKIG
+262 KLDAMDGRIQGVKIIEG
-272 DVQITKTGTGYKITD
+272 SDIYEGQFIIENLNGTKRAILGSGALIYSNLSIGTSVWIDRDIQIYNEGKGFQLKSAHFGT
-287 EYDAHPVNIGSNT
+287 EVNIKDNVAINGNVA
-300 NIGENVII
+300 IGENVEV
-308 SGAAIIGTD
+308 SNA
-317 DRGGGLF
+317 
-324 IKLGTTGNINEGPSS
+324 
-339 FICIG
+339 
-344 AELNNG
+344 
-350 VKIGTNDYDKFYL
+350 KIGT
-363 GNKNNDASTIGVNSH
+363 A
-378 IGDNITIGTGA
+378 TIGTSLQQIHNEFANKIA
-389 IISSGAELNN
+389 IGNGVQIAKGVGISV
-399 GIIIG
+399 
-404 TGDNDSFVFTGNNAG
+404 DDSCNLVFGREIEGVYQTKEINA
-419 PYNSKIG
+419 
-426 KDIEISRGVSLGTQ
+426 
-440 TNGEGYYVEGI
+440 
-451 AFYGGTGAFGMNSN
+451 
-465 GDFSWTTDDHN
+465 DD
-476 ISAMKTAATTDD
+476 ISA
-488 LSALATRVSTLE
+488 LLTRVSALE

>member
-1 MAQKYG
+1 MANKYG

-28 VEASQVVDLEED
+28 VEASQVVDLEQD

-63 KSEIDSKDSATLT
+63 KGEIDSKDSATLT
-76 SAKRYADTKKTEAVS
+76 SAKSYADTKKTEAVS

-111 ADEKVSA
+111 ADQKVSA

-151 INIDGKAYPAG
+151 VTIDGKAYPAG

-189 QDLTSYAKKSEIEDT
+189 QDLTGYAKKSEIESE
-204 AVANVKFAQ
+204 AVANVKFTQ
-213 EEDVPQDNG
+213 EELGQENG
-222 VSFKKTI
+222 VSFKETI
-229 TYVNGREAT
+229 TYVNGRET
-238 TESDFNLLP
+238 DTDFGLAIDP
-247 ATSTKAGVMSAADKV
+247 ATSSKAGVMSAADKV
-262 KLDAVDGKIG
+262 KLDAVDGRIQGVKIYNNSTDG
-272 DVQITKTGTGYKITD
+272 FIIQNTQYANLKATIGTDVHID
-287 EYDAHPVNIGSNT
+287 SNVNIGFGI
-300 NIGENVII
+300 NIQGQGN
-308 SGAAIIGTD
+308 GASLNGSYIGSD
-317 DRGGGLF
+317 SRLSD
-324 IKLGTTGNINEGPSS
+324 NAS
-339 FICIG
+339 IG
-344 AELNNG
+344 RDVYIYE
-350 VKIGTNDYDKFYL
+350 
-363 GNKNNDASTIGVNSH
+363 GVN
-378 IGDNITIGTGA
+378 IDKYATIGTE
-389 IISSGAELNN
+389 S
-399 GIIIG
+399 IG
-404 TGDNDSFVFTGNNAG
+404 TSLVAIHDKYAGKIAIGN
-419 PYNSKIG
+419 
-426 KDIEISRGVSLGTQ
+426 GVQIAKG
-440 TNGEGYYVEGI
+440 VGI
-451 AFYGGTGAFGMNSN
+451 AVNDEGVLVWGKEIEGSYQVNV
-465 GDFSWTTDDHN
+465 
-476 ISAMKTAATTDD
+476 AATANDI
-488 LSALATRVSTLE
+488 SALARRVSALE

>member
-1 MAQKYG
+1 MAKKYG

-53 IASASGNTYS
+53 IASASGKTYS
-63 KSEIDSKDSATLT
+63 KSEIDSKDTATLT
-76 SAKRYADTKKTEAVS
+76 SAKSYADTKKKEAVS

-111 ADEKVSA
+111 ADQKVSA

-151 INIDGKAYPAG
+151 ITIDGKAYPAG

-175 DPAATKNWDALQGL
+175 NPATTKNWDALQGL
-189 QDLTSYAKKSEIEDT
+189 QDLTSYAKKSEIEYV

-213 EEDVPQDNG
+213 SEIAQENS
-222 VSFKKTI
+222 VSFDKTI
-229 TYVNGREAT
+229 TYANGREAT
-238 TESDFNLLP
+238 TVDDLAILP

-262 KLDAVDGKIG
+262 KLDAVAGKIG
-272 DVQITKTGTGYKITD
+272 DVRITKTSTGCGYKITD
-287 EYDAHPVNIGSNT
+287 SQDGNPVTFGSN
-300 NIGENVII
+300 IRIDDNV
-308 SGAAIIGTD
+308 SIGT
-317 DRGGGLF
+317 GA
-324 IKLGTTGNINEGPSS
+324 NIS
-339 FICIG
+339 IG
-344 AELNNG
+344 AQLNNG
-350 VKIGTNDYDKFYL
+350 VKIGINYEGKFSIDN
-363 GNKNNDASTIGVNSH
+363 GNGEGSSIGRDVY
-378 IGDNITIGTGA
+378 IGD
-389 IISSGAELNN
+389 SV
-399 GIIIG
+399 GIK
-404 TGDNDSFVFTGNNAG
+404 GN
-419 PYNSKIG
+419 
-426 KDIEISRGVSLGTQ
+426 VSLGTQ
-440 TNGEGYYVEGI
+440 ANGEAYEVLGLE
-451 AFYGGTGAFGMNSN
+451 FNGGTCSFGLNPHN
-465 GDFSWTTDDHN
+465 GKFSWTTDNHDV
-476 ISAMKTAATTDD
+476 SAMKTAATTDD
-488 LSALATRVSTLE
+488 LSALTTRVTALE

>member
-1 MAQKYG
+1 MAKKYG

-28 VEASQVVDLEED
+28 VEASQVVDLEQD

-63 KSEIDSKDSATLT
+63 KSEIDSKDTATLT
-76 SAKRYADTKKTEAVS
+76 SAKSYADTKKTEAVS

-111 ADEKVSA
+111 ADKKVSA

-151 INIDGKAYPAG
+151 ITIDGKAYPAG

-189 QDLTSYAKKSEIEDT
+189 QDLTSYAKKSEIEDV

-213 EEDVPQDNG
+213 SEIAQENSI
-222 VSFKKTI
+222 SFDKTI
-229 TYVNGREAT
+229 TYANGREAT
-238 TESDFNLLP
+238 TVDDLAILP

-262 KLDAVDGKIG
+262 KLDAVDGRVG
-272 DVQITKTGTGYKITD
+272 DVKIVKESD
-287 EYDAHPVNIGSNT
+287 V
-300 NIGENVII
+300 V
-308 SGAAIIGTD
+308 
-317 DRGGGLF
+317 GGGYQISDLKGQNYA
-324 IKLGTTGNINEGPSS
+324 ILRPKANIYGNVS
-339 FICIG
+339 
-344 AELNNG
+344 
-350 VKIGTNDYDKFYL
+350 
-363 GNKNNDASTIGVNSH
+363 
-378 IGDNITIGTGA
+378 IGTGA
-389 IISSGAELNN
+389 YIGEKILIENSESFDAIAMTRDGFTSDIRIFEGVDIHKNVTIGEGVNISDTT
-399 GIIIG
+399 IIG
-404 TGDNDSFVFTGNNAG
+404 TN
-419 PYNSKIG
+419 
-426 KDIEISRGVSLGTQ
+426 LGTSLVAIH
-440 TNGEGYYVEGI
+440 NAVNKVAIGSGVKIADGVELSVNDEGVLAWGKEIEGSYQVN
-451 AFYGGTGAFGMNSN
+451 A
-465 GDFSWTTDDHN
+465 
-476 ISAMKTAATTDD
+476 AATAND
-488 LSALATRVSTLE
+488 LSALATRVSALE

>member
-1 MAQKYG
+1 MAKKYG

-53 IASASGNTYS
+53 IASASGKTYS
-63 KSEIDSKDSATLT
+63 KSEIDSKDTATLT
-76 SAKRYADTKKTEAVS
+76 SAKSYADTKKTEAVS

-111 ADEKVSA
+111 ADQKVSA

-151 INIDGKAYPAG
+151 ITIDGKAYPAG

-189 QDLTSYAKKSEIEDT
+189 QDLTSYAKKSEIEDV

-213 EEDVPQDNG
+213 EEFAQDNG

-229 TYVNGREAT
+229 TFVNGREAT
-238 TESDFNLLP
+238 TESDLGILP
-247 ATSTKAGVMSAADKV
+247 ATSTTAGVMSAADKV
-262 KLDAVDGKIG
+262 KLDAVDGRIQGVKIYEDDTDG
-272 DVQITKTGTGYKITD
+272 FIIQNTEFDNLKATIGTDVHID
-287 EYDAHPVNIGSNT
+287 SDVNIGAGI
-300 NIGENVII
+300 NIQSQGN
-308 SGAAIIGTD
+308 GASLNGSYIGSDSTLSDNASIGRDVHIFEGVEIDKYATIGTESIGTD
-317 DRGGGLF
+317 LVAIHDKYVGK
-324 IKLGTTGNINEGPSS
+324 IAIGNEVQI
-339 FICIG
+339 
-344 AELNNG
+344 ANG
-350 VKIGTNDYDKFYL
+350 V
-363 GNKNNDASTIGVNSH
+363 
-378 IGDNITIGTGA
+378 
-389 IISSGAELNN
+389 
-399 GIIIG
+399 
-404 TGDNDSFVFTGNNAG
+404 
-419 PYNSKIG
+419 
-426 KDIEISRGVSLGTQ
+426 
-440 TNGEGYYVEGI
+440 GI
-451 AFYGGTGAFGMNSN
+451 AVNDEGVLVWGKEIEGSYQV
-465 GDFSWTTDDHN
+465 
-476 ISAMKTAATTDD
+476 ITAATADD
-488 LSALATRVSTLE
+488 LSALATRVSALE

>member
-1 MAQKYG
+1 MAKKYG

-53 IASASGNTYS
+53 IASASGKTYS
-63 KSEIDSKDSATLT
+63 KSEIDSKDTATLT
-76 SAKRYADTKKTEAVS
+76 SAKSYADTKKTEAVS

-111 ADEKVSA
+111 ADQKVSA

-189 QDLTSYAKKSEIEDT
+189 QDLTSYAKKSEIESE

-272 DVQITKTGTGYKITD
+272 IDDGKLYTIRDFEATLGTSTIGESTNIGKWNTIGNSVEIGDGVNINTEEEDGSVKINGVFLGTSAIIGTEAHIGKKVTIDDNATIGTETIGTSLLGVHDSYGNKIAIGNGVQITKGVGLSVND
-287 EYDAHPVNIGSNT
+287 EGVLVWGREIEGS
-300 NIGENVII
+300 
-308 SGAAIIGTD
+308 
-317 DRGGGLF
+317 
-324 IKLGTTGNINEGPSS
+324 
-339 FICIG
+339 
-344 AELNNG
+344 
-350 VKIGTNDYDKFYL
+350 Y
-363 GNKNNDASTIGVNSH
+363 
-378 IGDNITIGTGA
+378 
-389 IISSGAELNN
+389 
-399 GIIIG
+399 
-404 TGDNDSFVFTGNNAG
+404 
-419 PYNSKIG
+419 
-426 KDIEISRGVSLGTQ
+426 Q
-440 TNGEGYYVEGI
+440 
-451 AFYGGTGAFGMNSN
+451 
-465 GDFSWTTDDHN
+465 
-476 ISAMKTAATTDD
+476 MKAAATAND
-488 LSALATRVSTLE
+488 LSALATRVSALE

>member
-1 MAQKYG
+1 MAKKYG

-63 KSEIDSKDSATLT
+63 KSEIDDKDTATLT
-76 SAKRYADTKKTEAVS
+76 SAKSYADTKKTEAVS

-96 ATTKANSALASAKSY
+96 ATTKANTALASAKSY

-151 INIDGKAYPAG
+151 ITIDGKAYPAG

-175 DPAATKNWDALQGL
+175 DPATTKNWDALQGL
-189 QDLTSYAKKSEIEDT
+189 QDLTSYAKKSEIEDV

-213 EEDVPQDNG
+213 SEIAQENSI
-222 VSFKKTI
+222 SFDKTI
-229 TYVNGREAT
+229 TYANGREAT
-238 TESDFNLLP
+238 TVDDLAILP

-272 DVQITKTGTGYKITD
+272 EVKITKTSTEYGYEITDSHGGNPVTFGSQIEIGDNVSIGTG
-287 EYDAHPVNIGSNT
+287 AH
-300 NIGENVII
+300 I
-308 SGAAIIGTD
+308 S
-317 DRGGGLF
+317 
-324 IKLGTTGNINEGPSS
+324 
-339 FICIG
+339 IG
-344 AELNNG
+344 AQLNNG
-350 VKIGTNDYDKFYL
+350 VKIGTDYNGRFSI
-363 GNKNNDASTIGVNSH
+363 GNENGEGSAIGVYTYIGRDVN
-378 IGDNITIGTGA
+378 IGD
-389 IISSGAELNN
+389 SV
-399 GIIIG
+399 GIK
-404 TGDNDSFVFTGNNAG
+404 GN
-419 PYNSKIG
+419 
-426 KDIEISRGVSLGTQ
+426 VSLGTQ
-440 TNGEGYYVEGI
+440 ANGESYEVLGLELN
-451 AFYGGTGAFGMNSN
+451 GGTGSFGLNPHN
-465 GDFSWTTDDHN
+465 GKFSWTTDNHDV
-476 ISAMKTAATTDD
+476 SAMKTAATTDD
-488 LSALATRVSTLE
+488 LSALTTRVSALE

>member
-1 MAQKYG
+1 MAKKYG

-63 KSEIDSKDSATLT
+63 KSEIDSKDTATLT
-76 SAKRYADTKKTEAVS
+76 SAKSYADTKKAEAVS

-151 INIDGKAYPAG
+151 ISIDGKAYPAG

-189 QDLTSYAKKSEIEDT
+189 QDLTSYAKWSQVEEAAISDVEFERDVAGEDNSYT
-204 AVANVKFAQ
+204 
-213 EEDVPQDNG
+213 
-222 VSFKKTI
+222 FKKTL
-229 TYVNGREAT
+229 TYVGGTKREV
-238 TESDFNLLP
+238 DFGIILDP

-262 KLDAVDGKIG
+262 KLDAVDERIKGVKVKKVGDAVTIEDLDTPSFGTAIKIG
-272 DVQITKTGTGYKITD
+272 GGVKINKDAIICEHALIGENCTIGRGVLISNDLKIGTVTVGSDYAIQLKAGIDDEGIQILQR
-287 EYDAHPVNIGSNT
+287 VNIGSDIPLNLGGNEHQIVGVT
-300 NIGENVII
+300 
-308 SGAAIIGTD
+308 IGTD
-317 DRGGGLF
+317 KGLGMDSGGNF
-324 IKLGTTGNINEGPSS
+324 IW
-339 FICIG
+339 
-344 AELNNG
+344 
-350 VKIGTNDYDKFYL
+350 
-363 GNKNNDASTIGVNSH
+363 
-378 IGDNITIGTGA
+378 
-389 IISSGAELNN
+389 
-399 GIIIG
+399 GIHG
-404 TGDNDSFVFTGNNAG
+404 
-419 PYNSKIG
+419 SK
-426 KDIEISRGVSLGTQ
+426 
-440 TNGEGYYVEGI
+440 
-451 AFYGGTGAFGMNSN
+451 
-465 GDFSWTTDDHN
+465 
-476 ISAMKTAATTDD
+476 KTAATTDD
-488 LSALATRVSTLE
+488 ISGLKTNLSALATRVSALE

>member
-1 MAQKYG
+1 MAKKYG

-63 KSEIDSKDSATLT
+63 KSEIDGKDTATLT
-76 SAKRYADTKKTEAVS
+76 SAKSYADTKKTEAVN

-96 ATTKANSALASAKSY
+96 AATKANAALASAKSY

-140 KAGDVW
+140 KAGEVW

-151 INIDGKAYPAG
+151 ITIDGKAYPAG

-189 QDLTSYAKKSEIEDT
+189 QDLTSYAKKSEIEDV

-213 EEDVPQDNG
+213 SEIAQENSI
-222 VSFKKTI
+222 SFDKTI
-229 TYVNGREAT
+229 TYANGREAT
-238 TESDFNLLP
+238 TVDDLAILP
-247 ATSTKAGVMSAADKV
+247 ASSTKAGVMSAADKV
-262 KLDAVDGKIG
+262 KLDAVDGRIQGVKI
-272 DVQITKTGTGYKITD
+272 YESSTD
-287 EYDAHPVNIGSNT
+287 GFIIQNAEYDNLKAT
-300 NIGENVII
+300 
-308 SGAAIIGTD
+308 IGTD
-317 DRGGGLF
+317 VLIESAVNIR
-324 IKLGTTGNINEGPSS
+324 TGAN
-339 FICIG
+339 
-344 AELNNG
+344 
-350 VKIGTNDYDKFYL
+350 
-363 GNKNNDASTIGVNSH
+363 IGVNAELSNNAQIKRNVLIYEEVE
-378 IGDNITIGTGA
+378 IGNNATIGTDT
-389 IISSGAELNN
+389 
-399 GIIIG
+399 IG
-404 TGDNDSFVFTGNNAG
+404 TSLIQIRNNYANKIAIGNGVQIAKGVGISVDDDCNLVFGR
-419 PYNSKIG
+419 
-426 KDIEISRGVSLGTQ
+426 EIQGSYQ
-440 TNGEGYYVEGI
+440 
-451 AFYGGTGAFGMNSN
+451 
-465 GDFSWTTDDHN
+465 
-476 ISAMKTAATTDD
+476 MKTAATADD
-488 LSALATRVSTLE
+488 LSALATRVSALE

>member
-1 MAQKYG
+1 MAKKYG

-53 IASASGNTYS
+53 IASASGKTYS
-63 KSEIDSKDSATLT
+63 KSEIDSKDTATLT
-76 SAKRYADTKKTEAVS
+76 SAKSYADTKKTEAVS

-111 ADEKVSA
+111 ADQKVSA

-151 INIDGKAYPAG
+151 ITIDGKAYPAG

-213 EEDVPQDNG
+213 EEFAQDNG

-229 TYVNGREAT
+229 TFVNGREAT
-238 TESDFNLLP
+238 TESDLGILP
-247 ATSTKAGVMSAADKV
+247 ATSTTAGVMSAADKV

-272 DVQITKTGTGYKITD
+272 DVKIVKESD
-287 EYDAHPVNIGSNT
+287 V
-300 NIGENVII
+300 V
-308 SGAAIIGTD
+308 
-317 DRGGGLF
+317 GGGYQFSDLNG
-324 IKLGTTGNINEGPSS
+324 INYAILRPKAYIYGNVS
-339 FICIG
+339 
-344 AELNNG
+344 
-350 VKIGTNDYDKFYL
+350 
-363 GNKNNDASTIGVNSH
+363 
-378 IGDNITIGTGA
+378 IGTGA
-389 IISSGAELNN
+389 QIGEKILIENSESFDAIGLTRAGFTSGIRFYEGVDIHKNVTIGEGVDISDTT
-399 GIIIG
+399 IIG
-404 TGDNDSFVFTGNNAG
+404 TN
-419 PYNSKIG
+419 
-426 KDIEISRGVSLGTQ
+426 LGTSLVAIHDVAHKVAIGSGVKIA
-440 TNGEGYYVEGI
+440 NNVELSVDEDGILNWGKEIEGSYQVI
-451 AFYGGTGAFGMNSN
+451 
-465 GDFSWTTDDHN
+465 
-476 ISAMKTAATTDD
+476 TAATANDI
-488 LSALATRVSTLE
+488 SALARRVSALE

>member
-1 MAQKYG
+1 MAKKYG

-53 IASASGNTYS
+53 IASASGKTYS
-63 KSEIDSKDSATLT
+63 KSEIDGKDTATLT
-76 SAKRYADTKKTEAVS
+76 SAKSYADTKKTEAVN

-111 ADEKVSA
+111 ADQKVSA

-151 INIDGKAYPAG
+151 ITIDGKAYPAG

-238 TESDFNLLP
+238 TVDDLAILP
-247 ATSTKAGVMSAADKV
+247 ATSTTAGVMSAADKV
-262 KLDAVDGKIG
+262 KLDAVAGKIG
-272 DVQITKTGTGYKITD
+272 DVLIKIEGEKGYTITKNSNTAFGTSFIGKK
-287 EYDAHPVNIGSNT
+287 VNIGESASIGDNAKLGASAVIQDDISIGTDFSNDSFRISRAGRSVT
-300 NIGENVII
+300 IGYEARIESNVII
-308 SGAAIIGTD
+308 K
-317 DRGGGLF
+317 RG
-324 IKLGTTGNINEGPSS
+324 
-339 FICIG
+339 
-344 AELNNG
+344 
-350 VKIGTNDYDKFYL
+350 V
-363 GNKNNDASTIGVNSH
+363 V
-378 IGDNITIGTGA
+378 IGTGVSIGSDIDLGQEGSQQNIFGVIMGTERGLGLDA
-389 IISSGAELNN
+389 SGNFIWEIN
-399 GIIIG
+399 G
-404 TGDNDSFVFTGNNAG
+404 
-419 PYNSKIG
+419 SK
-426 KDIEISRGVSLGTQ
+426 
-440 TNGEGYYVEGI
+440 
-451 AFYGGTGAFGMNSN
+451 
-465 GDFSWTTDDHN
+465 
-476 ISAMKTAATTDD
+476 KTAATADD
-488 LSALATRVSTLE
+488 ISALATRVSALE

>member
-1 MAQKYG
+1 MAKKYG

-63 KSEIDSKDSATLT
+63 KSEIDSKDTATLT
-76 SAKRYADTKKTEAVS
+76 SAKSYADTKKTEAVS

-111 ADEKVSA
+111 ADQKVSA

-151 INIDGKAYPAG
+151 ITIDGKAYPAG

-175 DPAATKNWDALQGL
+175 DPATTKNWDALQGL
-189 QDLTSYAKKSEIEDT
+189 QDLTSYAKKSKIEDT

-213 EEDVPQDNG
+213 EEFAQDNG

-229 TYVNGREAT
+229 TFVNGREAT
-238 TESDFNLLP
+238 TESDLGILP
-247 ATSTKAGVMSAADKV
+247 ATSTTAGVMSAADKV
-262 KLDAVDGKIG
+262 KLDAVDGKVG
-272 DVQITKTGTGYKITD
+272 DVKIVKESD
-287 EYDAHPVNIGSNT
+287 V
-300 NIGENVII
+300 V
-308 SGAAIIGTD
+308 
-317 DRGGGLF
+317 GGGYQISDLKGQNYA
-324 IKLGTTGNINEGPSS
+324 ILRPMAYIYGN
-339 FICIG
+339 
-344 AELNNG
+344 
-350 VKIGTNDYDKFYL
+350 VY
-363 GNKNNDASTIGVNSH
+363 
-378 IGDNITIGTGA
+378 IGTGA
-389 IISSGAELNN
+389 HIGEKILIENSESFDAIGMTRAGFTSGIRIYEGVDIHKNVTIGEGVDISDTT
-399 GIIIG
+399 IIG
-404 TGDNDSFVFTGNNAG
+404 TN
-419 PYNSKIG
+419 
-426 KDIEISRGVSLGTQ
+426 LGTSLVAIHNAVNKVAIGSGVKIA
-440 TNGEGYYVEGI
+440 NGVELSVNDEGVLAWGKEIEGSYQVN
-451 AFYGGTGAFGMNSN
+451 A
-465 GDFSWTTDDHN
+465 
-476 ISAMKTAATTDD
+476 AATANDI
-488 LSALATRVSTLE
+488 SALATRISALE

>member
-1 MAQKYG
+1 MANKYG

-76 SAKRYADTKKTEAVS
+76 SAKSYADTKKTEAVS

-146 NITDA
+146 NITDS
-151 INIDGKAYPAG
+151 ISIDGKAYPAG

-175 DPAATKNWDALQGL
+175 DPATTKNWDALQGV
-189 QDLTSYAKKSEIEDT
+189 QDLTPYAKKSEIESE
-204 AVANVKFAQ
+204 AVANVKFTQ
-213 EEDVPQDNG
+213 EELGQENG
-222 VSFKKTI
+222 VSFKETI
-229 TYVNGREAT
+229 TYVNGRET
-238 TESDFNLLP
+238 DTDFGLAIDP
-247 ATSTKAGVMSAADKV
+247 ATSSKAGVMSAADKV
-262 KLDAVDGKIG
+262 KLDAVDGRIQGVKIYKDG
-272 DVQITKTGTGYKITD
+272 EFVLQNLSNVSLGTPARIGEEVYIRGGVSIND
-287 EYDAHPVNIGSNT
+287 RASIGVDVNIGT
-300 NIGENVII
+300 NVRICDDVR
-308 SGAAIIGTD
+308 IGTIAVGSD
-317 DRGGGLF
+317 YDV
-324 IKLGTTGNINEGPSS
+324 E
-339 FICIG
+339 IG
-344 AELNNG
+344 
-350 VKIGTNDYDKFYL
+350 IGTKTDGGSIQFCKELRIGSDIPFAAFGNDEIF
-363 GNKNNDASTIGVNSH
+363 AGV
-378 IGDNITIGTGA
+378 TIGTGQSFGMS
-389 IISSGAELNN
+389 SSGEFIW
-399 GIIIG
+399 G
-404 TGDNDSFVFTGNNAG
+404 
-419 PYNSKIG
+419 YNSNK
-426 KDIEISRGVSLGTQ
+426 
-440 TNGEGYYVEGI
+440 
-451 AFYGGTGAFGMNSN
+451 
-465 GDFSWTTDDHN
+465 
-476 ISAMKTAATTDD
+476 KTAATTDD
-488 LSALATRVSTLE
+488 LSALASRVSALE

>member
-1 MAQKYG
+1 MAKKYG

-47 KELKAS
+47 KELKAL
-53 IASASGNTYS
+53 IASASGKTYS
-63 KSEIDSKDSATLT
+63 KSEIDSKDTATLT
-76 SAKRYADTKKTEAVS
+76 SAKSYADTKKTEAVS

-111 ADEKVSA
+111 ADQKVSA

-151 INIDGKAYPAG
+151 ITIDGKAYPAG

-175 DPAATKNWDALQGL
+175 DPATTKNWDALQGL
-189 QDLTSYAKKSEIEDT
+189 QDLTSYAKKSEIEET

-213 EEDVPQDNG
+213 EEDVPQGNG

-229 TYVNGREAT
+229 TYVNGREAI

-262 KLDAVDGKIG
+262 KLDAVDGRIQGVKIYESG
-272 DVQITKTGTGYKITD
+272 SSDGFIIENA
-287 EYDAHPVNIGSNT
+287 EYDYAKATIGTDVNIESAV
-300 NIGENVII
+300 NIRKG
-308 SGAAIIGTD
+308 AIIGVNAYIGTQAVLSD
-317 DRGGGLF
+317 NAQ
-324 IKLGTTGNINEGPSS
+324 IKKNVTIGEGVDISDNTIIGTNLGTNLVAIHNDVNQVL
-339 FICIG
+339 IG
-344 AELNNG
+344 SG
-350 VKIGTNDYDKFYL
+350 VKIANGVELSVNDE
-363 GNKNNDASTIGVNSH
+363 GVL
-378 IGDNITIGTGA
+378 A
-389 IISSGAELNN
+389 W
-399 GIIIG
+399 
-404 TGDNDSFVFTGNNAG
+404 
-419 PYNSKIG
+419 G
-426 KDIEISRGVSLGTQ
+426 KEI
-440 TNGEGYYVEGI
+440 EGYYQVN
-451 AFYGGTGAFGMNSN
+451 A
-465 GDFSWTTDDHN
+465 
-476 ISAMKTAATTDD
+476 AATTDD
-488 LSALATRVSTLE
+488 LSALETRVSALE

>member
-1 MAQKYG
+1 MAKKYG

-53 IASASGNTYS
+53 IASASGKTYS
-63 KSEIDSKDSATLT
+63 KSEIDSKDTATLT
-76 SAKRYADTKKTEAVS
+76 SAKSYADTKKKEAVS

-111 ADEKVSA
+111 ADQKVSA

-189 QDLTSYAKKSEIEDT
+189 QDLTSYAKKSEIEDV

-213 EEDVPQDNG
+213 SEIAQENS
-222 VSFKKTI
+222 VSFDKTI
-229 TYVNGREAT
+229 TYANGREAT
-238 TESDFNLLP
+238 TVDDLAILP

-262 KLDAVDGKIG
+262 KLDAVDGRIQGVKIYKSSTDG
-272 DVQITKTGTGYKITD
+272 FIIQNAENNKLKATIGTD
-287 EYDAHPVNIGSNT
+287 VNIGFGV
-300 NIGENVII
+300 NIQRQGNGTSLNGAYIGTEAELSHNAQIKRNVLIYEEVEI
-308 SGAAIIGTD
+308 GNNATIGTD
-317 DRGGGLF
+317 
-324 IKLGTTGNINEGPSS
+324 T
-339 FICIG
+339 
-344 AELNNG
+344 
-350 VKIGTNDYDKFYL
+350 IGTNLIQIRNKYAGKIAI
-363 GNKNNDASTIGVNSH
+363 GNGVQIAKGVGISVD
-378 IGDNITIGTGA
+378 DN
-389 IISSGAELNN
+389 
-399 GIIIG
+399 
-404 TGDNDSFVFTGNNAG
+404 
-419 PYNSKIG
+419 YNLVYG
-426 KDIEISRGVSLGTQ
+426 REIQGSYQ
-440 TNGEGYYVEGI
+440 
-451 AFYGGTGAFGMNSN
+451 
-465 GDFSWTTDDHN
+465 
-476 ISAMKTAATTDD
+476 MKTAATTDA
-488 LSALATRVSTLE
+488 LSALATRVSALE